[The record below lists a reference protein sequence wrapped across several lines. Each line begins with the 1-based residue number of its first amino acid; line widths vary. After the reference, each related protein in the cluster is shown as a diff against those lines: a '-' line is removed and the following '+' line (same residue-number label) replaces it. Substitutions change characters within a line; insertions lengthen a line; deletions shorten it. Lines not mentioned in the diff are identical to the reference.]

1 MQVDCFISLCLWP
14 RERSKSERRGRCSC
28 SVMCWLSAALC
39 QLGAAGF
46 SRRIKPSHGFHSLRT
61 GSCGQGNI
69 YIHSFWPLGS
79 KAQITK
85 SPIVQKLHQGLE
97 VGILSVVIE
106 MDMTRYEVFL
116 YYTCFSW
123 LLASNYPIPWY
134 PIKTFPTGFLH
145 IDKGNSLK
153 IQPEICKQDW
163 QGAHGIPEITM
174 AGSVDWKSKNLSQLF
189 FHCLPLL

>member
-85 SPIVQKLHQGLE
+85 SPIVQTTTPRFRGRNPFCGHWDGYDQIWSFSLLHMFQLIISIKL
-97 VGILSVVIE
+97 
-106 MDMTRYEVFL
+106 
-116 YYTCFSW
+116 
-123 LLASNYPIPWY
+123 P
-134 PIKTFPTGFLH
+134 
-145 IDKGNSLK
+145 NSLIPYK
-153 IQPEICKQDW
+153 NISNWLP
-163 QGAHGIPEITM
+163 AHRQR
-174 AGSVDWKSKNLSQLF
+174 K
-189 FHCLPLL
+189 